1 MPATNPF
8 GKTGTGVIIADCR
21 LMIYD
26 FKPKKINNLKSKIPM
41 SIIQEFLRYNRQTIL
56 PEIGYEGQEKLKKTK
71 VLVIGAGGLGCPIL
85 QYIATAGVGFIGIM
99 DFDTIEIHN
108 LHRQVLYTENEIG
121 QQKAV
126 VAKEIVSKLNPLIEA
141 VSINEKLTLKN
152 ASKIINQ
159 YDIIVDG
166 SDNFTTRYLVN
177 DICVELNKPL
187 VYGSIL
193 KFEGQVAVFNHN
205 GSKNLRDLFPEMPN
219 PKDVPNCNLNGVLGT
234 LPGII
239 GTMMAHE
246 TLKLILELPTLKN
259 ELILFNTL
267 NWNFTKLN
275 F

>member
-1 MPATNPF
+1 
-8 GKTGTGVIIADCR
+8 
-21 LMIYD
+21 
-26 FKPKKINNLKSKIPM
+26 M

-56 PEIGYEGQEKLKKTK
+56 PEIGDEGQEKLKKAR

-85 QYIATAGVGFIGIM
+85 QYIATAGVGCIGIM

-108 LHRQVLYTENEIG
+108 LHRQILYTENEIG
-121 QQKAV
+121 KLKAL
-126 VAKEIVSKLNPLIEA
+126 VAKEVVSELNPLIKA
-141 VSINEKLTLKN
+141 KAIVEKLTPEN
-152 ASKIINQ
+152 AIQIIEQ

-177 DICVELNKPL
+177 DTCVALQKTL

-193 KFEGQVAVFNHN
+193 KFEGQVAVFNHK

-246 TLKLILELPTLKN
+246 TLKLILDLPTLNN
-259 ELILFNTL
+259 ELVLFNTI
-267 NWNFTKLN
+267 NWNLMKLN

>member
-1 MPATNPF
+1 
-8 GKTGTGVIIADCR
+8 
-21 LMIYD
+21 
-26 FKPKKINNLKSKIPM
+26 M

-56 PEIGYEGQEKLKKTK
+56 PEIGDEGQEKLKKAR

-85 QYIATAGVGFIGIM
+85 QYIATAGVGCIGIM

-108 LHRQVLYTENEIG
+108 LHRQILYTENEIG
-121 QQKAV
+121 KLKAL
-126 VAKEIVSKLNPLIEA
+126 VAKEVVSELNPLIKA
-141 VSINEKLTLKN
+141 KAIVEKLTPEN
-152 ASKIINQ
+152 AIQIIEQ

-177 DICVELNKPL
+177 DTCVALQKTL

-193 KFEGQVAVFNHN
+193 KFEGQVAVFNHK

-246 TLKLILELPTLKN
+246 TLKLILDLPTLNN
-259 ELILFNTL
+259 ELVLFNTI
-267 NWNFTKLN
+267 NWNFMKLN

>member
-1 MPATNPF
+1 
-8 GKTGTGVIIADCR
+8 
-21 LMIYD
+21 
-26 FKPKKINNLKSKIPM
+26 M

-56 PEIGYEGQEKLKKTK
+56 PEIGDEGQEKLKKAK

-108 LHRQVLYTENEIG
+108 LHRQILYTENEIG
-121 QQKAV
+121 KEKAI
-126 VAKEIVSKLNPLIEA
+126 VAQEVVSKLNPLIEVIA
-141 VSINEKLTLKN
+141 IPEKLTLEN
-152 ASKIINQ
+152 ASEIIQQ
-159 YDIIVDG
+159 YDIVVDG

-177 DICVELNKPL
+177 DTCVQFDKTL

-193 KFEGQVAVFNHN
+193 RFEGQLAVFNHK
-205 GSKNLRDLFPEMPN
+205 GSKNLRDLFPEMPD

-239 GTMMAHE
+239 GNMMAHE

-259 ELILFNTL
+259 ELVLFNTL
-267 NWNFTKLN
+267 DWNFRKLN

>member
-1 MPATNPF
+1 
-8 GKTGTGVIIADCR
+8 
-21 LMIYD
+21 
-26 FKPKKINNLKSKIPM
+26 M

-56 PEIGYEGQEKLKKTK
+56 PEIGDEGQEKLKKAR

-85 QYIATAGVGFIGIM
+85 QYIATAGVGYIGIM

-108 LHRQVLYTENEIG
+108 LHRQILYTENEIG
-121 QQKAV
+121 KLKAI
-126 VAKEIVSKLNPLIEA
+126 VAKEVVSELNPLIKAEA
-141 VSINEKLTLKN
+141 IVEKLTPEN
-152 ASKIINQ
+152 AAQIIEQ
-159 YDIIVDG
+159 YDIVVDG

-177 DICVELNKPL
+177 DTCVALQKPL

-193 KFEGQVAVFNHN
+193 KFEGQVAVFNHK
-205 GSKNLRDLFPEMPN
+205 GSKNLRDLFPEMPD

-246 TLKLILELPTLKN
+246 TLKLILELPTLNN
-259 ELILFNTL
+259 ELVLFNTL
-267 NWNFTKLN
+267 NWNFMKIN

>member
-1 MPATNPF
+1 
-8 GKTGTGVIIADCR
+8 
-21 LMIYD
+21 
-26 FKPKKINNLKSKIPM
+26 M
-41 SIIQEFLRYNRQTIL
+41 SIIQEFLRYNRQTML
-56 PEIGYEGQEKLKKTK
+56 PEIGDEGQEKLKKAR

-85 QYIATAGVGFIGIM
+85 QYIATAGVGYIGIM

-108 LHRQVLYTENEIG
+108 LHRQILYTEDKIG
-121 QQKAV
+121 QQKAI
-126 VAKEIVSKLNPLIEA
+126 VAKDVVSKLNPLIEVA
-141 VSINEKLTLKN
+141 AITEKLTLEN
-152 ASKIINQ
+152 ASEVINQ

-177 DICVELNKPL
+177 DTCVQLNKPL

-193 KFEGQVAVFNHN
+193 RFEGQIAVFNHN
-205 GSKNLRDLFPEMPN
+205 ESKNLRDLFPEMPD

-239 GTMMAHE
+239 GNMMAHE

-259 ELILFNTL
+259 EIIIFNTL
-267 NWNFTKLN
+267 KWNFTKLN